1 MATAEYDWQRLNEF
15 GVLAIVAQLEAPNA
29 RQVDLSLITRDFALQ
44 LRLDGLDPRQP
55 MVVRWA
61 ATRDAYVFE
70 Q

>member
-29 RQVDLSLITRDFALQ
+29 RQVDLSLITPDFALQ
-44 LRLDGLDPRQP
+44 LHLDGLAPLQP